1 MRTTFVIFAVL
12 LCLGSAL
19 AKPAQ
24 SGQSC
29 TMCQFVANY
38 AEDFLS
44 SNATETEI
52 ITFVSTV
59 CNLFPGAFKQ
69 QVRNL
74 SRIDGSPS
82 FYKLFY

>member
-69 QVRNL
+69 EVRNL